1 MHVSHPAPGNEP
13 ISLRFPRLIPRPKS
27 ETGIWSW
34 IGTVDHKRIGTLY
47 AVTSFLWFL
56 VGGIEA
62 LLIRLQLSHAD
73 STLIDPELYNQLF
86 TMHGTTMVFLVVMP
100 LSAAFFNWLVPLQIG
115 ARDVAFPRLNA
126 LSFWIFLFGS
136 LLLNFSWL
144 VGDAPNG
151 GWFGYAPNSNVAY
164 NPTDGMTYWVL
175 GLNVLG
181 IASIAAGLNFVVTIL
196 NMRAPGMSL
205 TKLPVFTWMTLV
217 TSVLIILALPV
228 LTVALIQLQVDRLY
242 GTHFYNPEAGGDPVL
257 WQHMFWLFGHPEVY
271 ILILPAMG
279 IVSEILP
286 VFSRK
291 PLFGYSFLVFAGVA
305 IGFMGWFVWSH
316 HMFTV
321 GLGPAANSAFAIST
335 MAIAIPTGIK
345 IFNWIGTM
353 WGGSVRFS
361 TAMLF
366 AISFIAM
373 FTIGG
378 LSGVMHA
385 AVPSDAQQQD
395 TYFVVAHF
403 HYVLFGGAI
412 MAIFGGIYFWW
423 PKATGWLLNERMG
436 KLNWFLMLLGFN
448 LQFAPQHW
456 LGLDGMPRR
465 IVTYAENMGWE
476 NTNMYASA
484 GGFIMAL
491 GVLLFIINIFVS
503 ARNRQ
508 EAGDDPWDGRTLE
521 WAISSPPPHYNFKE
535 IPVVEHRDDFW
546 FKKHP
551 ELIAEYYHEDGHGEV
566 VAPSGAQFDDE
577 YADEDE
583 HADVEHHDDQS
594 EEDDHGHGIHLPDMS
609 YYPIILAAGVT
620 IAAIGLMTELWVI
633 AIGVVVTVWGLLGWS
648 MEPVNDPTPEDG
660 AH

>member
-1 MHVSHPAPGNEP
+1 MQTTHPGVSREP
-13 ISLRFPRLIPRPKS
+13 ISMRLPRIFPRPKS
-27 ETGIWSW
+27 EYGIWSW
-34 IGTVDHKRIGTLY
+34 ISTVDHKRIGTLY

-62 LLIRLQLSHAD
+62 LIMRVQLSQAD
-73 STLIDPELYNQLF
+73 STLIDPELFNQLF

-126 LSFWIFLFGS
+126 LSYWIFLFGS
-136 LLLNFSWL
+136 LFLNFSWV

-151 GWFGYAPNSNVAY
+151 GWFGYAPNSHTAF
-164 NPTDGMTYWVL
+164 NPTDGMTYWVI
-175 GLNVLG
+175 GLNILG
-181 IASIAAGLNFVVTIL
+181 VASIAAGLNFIVTIL
-196 NMRAPGMSL
+196 NMRAPGMTL
-205 TKLPVFTWMTLV
+205 TKMPVFTWMTFV
-217 TSVLIILALPV
+217 TSVLIVLALPV

-242 GTHFYNPEAGGDPVL
+242 GTHFYDPAAGGDPVL
-257 WQHMFWLFGHPEVY
+257 WQHVFWLFGHPEVY

-291 PLFGYSFLVFAGVA
+291 PLFGYTFLVFAGVA

-335 MAIAIPTGIK
+335 MAIAIPTGVK

-353 WGGSVRFS
+353 WGGSIRFS

-385 AVPSDAQQQD
+385 SVPSDAQQQD

-423 PKATGWLLNERMG
+423 PKATGYMLSETMG
-436 KLNWFLMLLGFN
+436 KINWLIMLIGFN

-465 IVTYAENMGWE
+465 VFTYAENMGWE

-484 GGFIMAL
+484 GGFLMAFS
-491 GVLLFIINIFVS
+491 VLLFIINVIYS
-503 ARNRQ
+503 ARKRVP
-508 EAGDDPWDGRTLE
+508 AGDDPWDGRTLE
-521 WAISSPPPHYNFKE
+521 WSMSSPPPHYNFEK
-535 IPVVEHRDDFW
+535 IPNVEHRDDFW
-546 FKKHP
+546 FRKHP
-551 ELIAEYYHEDGHGEV
+551 ELIAEYYHDEHSGELR
-566 VAPSGAQFDDE
+566 APSGAQFDDDDDS
-577 YADEDE
+577 AEDE
-583 HADVEHHDDQS
+583 HANQHHD
-594 EEDDHGHGIHLPDMS
+594 EDDHGHDIHLPDMS
-609 YYPIILAAGVT
+609 YYPFILAVGLT
-620 IAAIGLMTELWVI
+620 IIGAGLMTYIPVI
-633 AIGVVVTVWGLLGWS
+633 IVGVVILLWGLIGWS
-648 MEPVNDPTPEDG
+648 MEPVNDPAPEG
-660 AH
+660 ASHGH